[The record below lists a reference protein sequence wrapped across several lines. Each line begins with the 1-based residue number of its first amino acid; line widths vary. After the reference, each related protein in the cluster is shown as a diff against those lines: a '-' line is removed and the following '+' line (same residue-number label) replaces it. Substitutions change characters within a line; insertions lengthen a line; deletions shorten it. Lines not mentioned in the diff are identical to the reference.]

1 MKVTSHASRQ
11 LRSKSQIL
19 DLNGVWSFTPVD
31 APTDSIAVP
40 ALWESEGFLNLDGE
54 ALYRRE
60 IDLTPEE
67 ITGFATLRF
76 EAVMDTAEVKVNG
89 HLCGVNNNPFTP
101 FEIECGS
108 HLHAGTNVIEV
119 KVVDHH
125 RSSMEHIRSAHGKQ
139 GWANGEFPSP
149 PSVYMTLGGIYRD
162 VSLHIHDSIVIRNLT
177 SDSNPENLVIG
188 IEIENLDTHK
198 QEVLIEFSL
207 FGDLIKK
214 VVSASPQG
222 ISTAYVEVPSGDQL
236 KWSPNFPNLHSLD
249 AKVLVEGTIK
259 DLASLKFGL
268 RSLKEQEGKI
278 LINDEEIFIRAALVQ
293 GFYPD
298 TIYGEPS
305 DKLIRDEIIKAKS
318 LGLNTLRLHIKAF
331 DSRYLEACDEL
342 GMLLHCDIPI
352 AEPISHDELGSDSE
366 VGLNCAAAIVAQV
379 RRDYSHPSIFLW
391 SVMNELGLEKIEIRK
406 QAGYKEFVISM
417 YETLHSMDKTR
428 PIIENDWIDPDP
440 DYVFRSQI
448 LTSHWYGRL
457 DSRYLAS
464 LKERTQRWGKDK
476 RFFYISEFGD
486 WGLPNMPSSDDSEF
500 WSYHDYYAK
509 SVKNLPWVQSQQKLI
524 DGTQKYMGVSDK
536 LQIEI
541 FRATDGVNGFCVT
554 ELTDIPWELNGL
566 MDYRR
571 NIKKGV
577 MRDFKIANQE
587 IFPILE
593 FDYAGATSEEKLTL
607 QLHVH
612 NSSST
617 SMPVQVS
624 VQFKS
629 GEPIFFDLNLSA
641 HSVVHKAQ
649 LSVISQL
656 PRGVD
661 ELMVTLSSDGL
672 EIASNVYEVPIYP
685 ESSQSSLKAVNFISD
700 FGIDIFKKLGISNDP
715 TSKKYIVGENALT
728 SEVGD
733 QISELL
739 QGGASVLVLAQDIEK
754 SRFLPVSVEA
764 IASTTEWG
772 GTDFHFTSEDSKIF
786 SPSTILTIE
795 DLNIRPDVI
804 FSNAGQAAWP
814 AITHA
819 GVFKPMPRP
828 RTGYI
833 VGEMSVGKGRLI
845 TCQYRLNQSCDL
857 ASTRDI
863 ALSILTLLEN

>member
-1 MKVTSHASRQ
+1 
-11 LRSKSQIL
+11 
-19 DLNGVWSFTPVD
+19 
-31 APTDSIAVP
+31 
-40 ALWESEGFLNLDGE
+40 
-54 ALYRRE
+54 
-60 IDLTPEE
+60 
-67 ITGFATLRF
+67 
-76 EAVMDTAEVKVNG
+76 
-89 HLCGVNNNPFTP
+89 
-101 FEIECGS
+101 
-108 HLHAGTNVIEV
+108 
-119 KVVDHH
+119 
-125 RSSMEHIRSAHGKQ
+125 
-139 GWANGEFPSP
+139 
-149 PSVYMTLGGIYRD
+149 
-162 VSLHIHDSIVIRNLT
+162 
-177 SDSNPENLVIG
+177 
-188 IEIENLDTHK
+188 
-198 QEVLIEFSL
+198 
-207 FGDLIKK
+207 
-214 VVSASPQG
+214 
-222 ISTAYVEVPSGDQL
+222 
-236 KWSPNFPNLHSLD
+236 
-249 AKVLVEGTIK
+249 
-259 DLASLKFGL
+259 
-268 RSLKEQEGKI
+268 
-278 LINDEEIFIRAALVQ
+278 
-293 GFYPD
+293 
-298 TIYGEPS
+298 
-305 DKLIRDEIIKAKS
+305 
-318 LGLNTLRLHIKAF
+318 
-331 DSRYLEACDEL
+331 
-342 GMLLHCDIPI
+342 MLLHCDIPI